1 MSSCLLRFAIIIH
14 NKRVYLNNL
23 INIYIICMKR
33 ITSINVQN
41 IFNVLSGTIIEYYI
55 KWEHFVSVY
64 FDGAS
69 TVFVITISVPILYVV
84 MTNA

>member
-1 MSSCLLRFAIIIH
+1 
-14 NKRVYLNNL
+14 
-23 INIYIICMKR
+23 MKR
-33 ITSINVQN
+33 ITSINAQN

-69 TVFVITISVPILYVV
+69 TMFVNTIGVPLLYIVT
-84 MTNA
+84 TNA